1 MKKLFILLALAM
13 LLGVA
18 AHAEQAVD
26 QQAQSSGQVAVT
38 GDDGAAN
45 DDAGLGVAEVERHHW
60 VCWARNQWRMTFEGF
75 SHHRRYAE
83 EEALDRCHR
92 HHRFAQ
98 CYLAGC
104 EERWR

>member
-1 MKKLFILLALAM
+1 MKKLFILLALTM

-18 AHAEQAVD
+18 AHAEQAID
-26 QQAQSSGQVAVT
+26 QQSSAQVTVT
-38 GDDGAAN
+38 GDDGVAN
-45 DDAGLGVAEVERHHW
+45 DDAGLGMAEVERHHW
-60 VCWARNQWRMTFEGF
+60 VCWAQNQWRMTFEGV

-83 EEALDRCHR
+83 EEALERCHR

-98 CYLAGC
+98 CYLTGC